1 MAWLSPVE
9 VEILTLSLR
18 VAFASIVLLALPGIA
33 LGWLLARVRFPGR
46 SAVDLLVHLPL
57 VLPPVV
63 TGYLLLLL
71 FGRNGLLGA
80 PLEDWFGLR
89 IAFTWK
95 GAALAAAVM
104 SLPLLVRAVRLAI
117 EMTDRNV
124 ELAASTL
131 GAGPL
136 RILLTIT
143 LPAAAPGILA
153 GMVLAFARSLGEFGA
168 TITLAGNI
176 PGESRTLPVAIY
188 TAAQIPEGDPVVQRL
203 VLCSLVISVLA
214 LLGSEWLSRRL
225 AARLGTA

>member
-1 MAWLSPVE
+1 MDWLSTAE
-9 VEILTLSLR
+9 IEILALSLR
-18 VAFASIVLLALPGIA
+18 VALTSMLLLALPGIA
-33 LGWLLARVRFPGR
+33 LGWILARMRFPGR
-46 SAVDLLVHLPL
+46 SLLDLLVHLPL

-63 TGYLLLLL
+63 TGYLLLVL
-71 FGRNGLLGA
+71 FGRRGLLGA

-95 GAALAAAVM
+95 GAAIAAAVM
-104 SLPLLVRAVRLAI
+104 ALPLLVRAVRLAS
-117 EMTDRNV
+117 EMTDRQV

-136 RILLTIT
+136 RVLLTIT

-153 GMVLAFARSLGEFGA
+153 GMVLAFARALGEFGA

-188 TAAQIPEGDPVVQRL
+188 AASQVPEGDPVVQRL
-203 VLCSLVISVLA
+203 VVCSIAISVLA

-225 AARLGTA
+225 AVRLGAA